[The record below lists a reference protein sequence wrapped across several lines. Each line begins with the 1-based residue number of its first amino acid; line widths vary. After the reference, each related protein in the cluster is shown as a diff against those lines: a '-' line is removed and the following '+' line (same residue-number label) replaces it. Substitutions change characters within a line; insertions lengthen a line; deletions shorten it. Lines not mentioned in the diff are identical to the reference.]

1 MGNYIKF
8 GTGKPVYN
16 DTWKIAFRLKKQNKD
31 VRRAPDEFE
40 SRKKWAYNKSNKR
53 VLCEHDALAIE
64 KKVKKS
70 LEDQQLEIIK
80 HEES

>member
-1 MGNYIKF
+1 MGNYIKS
-8 GTGKPVYN
+8 GTGKSVHK
-16 DTWKIAFRLKKQNKD
+16 DKWKVAFRLKKQYKD
-31 VRRAPDEFE
+31 VTGAADEYE
-40 SRKKWAYNKSNKR
+40 TRKKWAYNKSNKR